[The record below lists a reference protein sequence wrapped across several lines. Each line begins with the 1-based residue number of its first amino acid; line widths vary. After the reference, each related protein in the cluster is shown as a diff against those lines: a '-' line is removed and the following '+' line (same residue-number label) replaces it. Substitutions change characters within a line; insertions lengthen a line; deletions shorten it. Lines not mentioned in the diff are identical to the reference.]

1 MEDTGGEVNLLPYS
15 SRFYHFLCGEC
26 LNTPKLEFDKQS
38 RLFFVQC
45 CCDKDR
51 KILRDINYLKNNY
64 IYESDEEDV
73 LKCQEHFKDFKEYCQ
88 TCMKNY
94 CENCKKC
101 NHTKEIIDNNNLNY
115 YIENLKKLC
124 FPNNEVEQEMINLDN
139 IRDET
144 KILHYL
150 VSIIINDYLRVK
162 NYHLYICIKN
172 LEKNYNEIIP
182 TSDSVTTKPE
192 FCINSPQELESSEQI
207 KEQINKVEIYQY
219 CFDLNKLK
227 VNLPNLKEISLKNN
241 NISDVSILI
250 NCDFENL
257 EKLYLDINKIDNT
270 ILTYL
275 GKMKFE
281 KLKVFSL
288 KQNYLTDY
296 KIFEEVKVFKSLTKF
311 DISSNRFNNKDY
323 FQNKK
328 IDLNAIEELILSN
341 GVFDEESINNISS
354 LNLINLKKIDLS
366 CNNLSSLG
374 FILRS
379 NWPKLEELNLNEN
392 DISDIK
398 ELITKFKESIK
409 LKIIIENN
417 LIKNENQINELIQS
431 NKNIT
436 IKYKLNCIE
445 IENENNN
452 NDRDTSTD
460 VNT

>member
-1 MEDTGGEVNLLPYS
+1 MEDTGDEVNLLPYS
-15 SRFYHFLCGEC
+15 SRYYHFLCGEC

-38 RLFFVQC
+38 RLFLVQC

-73 LKCQEHFKDFKEYCQ
+73 LKCQEHFRNFKEYCQ

-94 CENCKKC
+94 CENCERC
-101 NHTKEIIDNNNLNY
+101 NHTKENIDNNNLDD

-124 FPNNEVEQEMINLDN
+124 FPNNEVEQEMINLNN

-172 LEKNYNEIIP
+172 LEKNYKEIIP
-182 TSDSVTTKPE
+182 TSNSGNTETE
-192 FCINSPQELESSEQI
+192 YCINSPQELKSS
-207 KEQINKVEIYQY
+207 EQINKVEIYQY

-227 VNLPNLKEISLKNN
+227 EVNLPNLIEISLKNN
-241 NISDVSILI
+241 NSILL
-250 NCDFENL
+250 NCEFKNL

-275 GKMKFE
+275 GEMKFE

-417 LIKNENQINELIQS
+417 LIKNENQINELVNS
-431 NKNIT
+431 NENIT

>member
-94 CENCKKC
+94 CENCERC
-101 NHTKEIIDNNNLNY
+101 NHTLENIDNNNLDD

-124 FPNNEVEQEMINLDN
+124 FPNNEVEQEMINLNN

-172 LEKNYNEIIP
+172 LEKNYKEIIP
-182 TSDSVTTKPE
+182 TSNSGITETE
-192 FCINSPQELESSEQI
+192 YCINSPQELKSS
-207 KEQINKVEIYQY
+207 EQINKVEIYQY

-250 NCDFENL
+250 NCEFKNL

-417 LIKNENQINELIQS
+417 LIKNENQINELVNS
-431 NKNIT
+431 NENIT

-445 IENENNN
+445 IENENNI

>member
-1 MEDTGGEVNLLPYS
+1 MEDTDNKVNLLPYS
-15 SRFYHFLCGEC
+15 SKYYHFLCGKC
-26 LNTPKLEFDKQS
+26 SNTPKLEFDKQS
-38 RLFFVQC
+38 KLFLFQC
-45 CCDKDR
+45 CCDKDK
-51 KILRDINYLKNNY
+51 KILGDINYLKNNY

-94 CENCKKC
+94 CENCERC
-101 NHTKEIIDNNNLNY
+101 NHTLENIDNNNLDD

-124 FPNNEVEQEMINLDN
+124 FPNNEVEQEMINLNN

-172 LEKNYNEIIP
+172 LEKNYKEIIP
-182 TSDSVTTKPE
+182 TSNSGITETE
-192 FCINSPQELESSEQI
+192 YCINSPQELKSS
-207 KEQINKVEIYQY
+207 EQINKVEIYQY

-227 VNLPNLKEISLKNN
+227 EVNLPNLIEISLKNN

-250 NCDFENL
+250 NCEFKNL

-366 CNNLSSLG
+366 CNNLSKLG
-374 FILRS
+374 FIADL
-379 NWPKLEELNLNEN
+379 NWPNLEELNLNEN
-392 DISDIK
+392 NISDIK
-398 ELITKFKESIK
+398 ELITKFKKSIK

-417 LIKNENQINELIQS
+417 LIKNENQINELVNS
-431 NKNIT
+431 NENIT

-445 IENENNN
+445 IENENNI

>member
-1 MEDTGGEVNLLPYS
+1 MEDTDNKVNLLPYS
-15 SRFYHFLCGEC
+15 SKYYHFLCGKC
-26 LNTPKLEFDKQS
+26 SNTPKLEFDKQS
-38 RLFFVQC
+38 KLFLVQC
-45 CCDKDR
+45 CCDKDT
-51 KILRDINYLKNNY
+51 KILGDINYLKNNY

-73 LKCQEHFKDFKEYCQ
+73 LKCQEHFKNFKEYCQ

-94 CENCKKC
+94 CENCERC
-101 NHTKEIIDNNNLNY
+101 NHTLENIDNNNLDD

-124 FPNNEVEQEMINLDN
+124 FPNNEVEQEMINLNN

-172 LEKNYNEIIP
+172 LEKNYKEIIP
-182 TSDSVTTKPE
+182 TSNSGITETE
-192 FCINSPQELESSEQI
+192 YCINSPQELKSS
-207 KEQINKVEIYQY
+207 EQINKVEIYQY

-227 VNLPNLKEISLKNN
+227 EVNLPNLIEISLKNN

-250 NCDFENL
+250 NCEFKNL

-398 ELITKFKESIK
+398 ELITKFKKSIK

-417 LIKNENQINELIQS
+417 LIKNENQINELVNS
-431 NKNIT
+431 NENIT

>member
-1 MEDTGGEVNLLPYS
+1 
-15 SRFYHFLCGEC
+15 
-26 LNTPKLEFDKQS
+26 
-38 RLFFVQC
+38 
-45 CCDKDR
+45 
-51 KILRDINYLKNNY
+51 
-64 IYESDEEDV
+64 
-73 LKCQEHFKDFKEYCQ
+73 
-88 TCMKNY
+88 
-94 CENCKKC
+94 
-101 NHTKEIIDNNNLNY
+101 
-115 YIENLKKLC
+115 
-124 FPNNEVEQEMINLDN
+124 MINLNN

-172 LEKNYNEIIP
+172 LEKNYKEIIP
-182 TSDSVTTKPE
+182 TSNSGITETE
-192 FCINSPQELESSEQI
+192 YCINSPQELKSS
-207 KEQINKVEIYQY
+207 EQINKVEIYQY

-241 NISDVSILI
+241 NISDVRILI
-250 NCDFENL
+250 NCEFKNL

-374 FILRS
+374 FIANL
-379 NWPKLEELNLNEN
+379 NWPNLEELNLNEN

-445 IENENNN
+445 IENENNI